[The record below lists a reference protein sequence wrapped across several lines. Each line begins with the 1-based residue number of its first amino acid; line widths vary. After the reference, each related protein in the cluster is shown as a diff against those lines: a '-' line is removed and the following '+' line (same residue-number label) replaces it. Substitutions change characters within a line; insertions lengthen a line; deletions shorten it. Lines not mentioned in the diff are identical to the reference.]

1 MDGKCTLGPGRLLG
15 NRVLDFWRVLFVRM
29 LALLIAQGQA
39 PAGKYYYILFWQI
52 PRQSG
57 RQMMLI
63 VLGGSSSL
71 CARCVA
77 LVYETEKRVTLMHAQ
92 PHKNEH
98 RHGIWLVPHL
108 IVSVAYKSVN
118 IVL

>member
-1 MDGKCTLGPGRLLG
+1 MHGWEMHARPGPTPWGTECWI
-15 NRVLDFWRVLFVRM
+15 FWAVLFVRM

-77 LVYETEKRVTLMHAQ
+77 LVYETEKKVTLMHAQ

-98 RHGIWLVPHL
+98 RHGIWLAPQ
-108 IVSVAYKSVN
+108 SVRLDRFLS
-118 IVL
+118 L